1 MPTYASTC
9 RQVGLLFGV
18 HAIHSIVD
26 GLNSASFLAHRF
38 SFLSHRIVDPLG
50 HPHCNIGEGGLDMF
64 LDERKQFCIT
74 LQHTNIAE
82 REGEGGRCCMQCG
95 FVMAV
100 CRWRLSLVMQN

>member
-1 MPTYASTC
+1 MA
-9 RQVGLLFGV
+9 LLTPSGTPIV
-18 HAIHSIVD
+18 ILVTVD
-26 GLNSASFLAHRF
+26 GNNSASFLAHRF